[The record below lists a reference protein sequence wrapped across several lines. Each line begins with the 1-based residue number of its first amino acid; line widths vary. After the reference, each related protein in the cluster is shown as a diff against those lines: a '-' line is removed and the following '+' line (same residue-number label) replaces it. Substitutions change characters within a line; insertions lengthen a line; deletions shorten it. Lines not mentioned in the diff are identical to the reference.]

1 MSPKFETEIFYGL
14 GNQFIFDQILTDLVI
29 PLLLSEVDQGG
40 EREDADGD
48 EKEEEPQLLVG
59 LHGDHNS

>member
-1 MSPKFETEIFYGL
+1 M
-14 GNQFIFDQILTDLVI
+14 NQFIFDQIVTDLVI

-48 EKEEEPQLLVG
+48 E
-59 LHGDHNS
+59 

>member
-1 MSPKFETEIFYGL
+1 MV
-14 GNQFIFDQILTDLVI
+14 TDLVI
-29 PLLLSEVDQGG
+29 TLLLREVDQGG

-59 LHGDHNS
+59 LNGWRMVLDQF

>member
-14 GNQFIFDQILTDLVI
+14 GNQLIFDQILTDLVI

-48 EKEEEPQLLVG
+48 E
-59 LHGDHNS
+59 